1 MANSIVD
8 GWKWDESV
16 TKFLA
21 FGLEYYDRVIALE
34 SEITLLDSLDELFLL
49 PHTPVAMPRAY
60 WTDSKPWPLSTTHRV
75 TAFQHAL
82 LELL

>member
-8 GWKWDESV
+8 GWKLYESV

-49 PHTPVAMPRAY
+49 PHTPVAMPR
-60 WTDSKPWPLSTTHRV
+60 S
-75 TAFQHAL
+75 AFCASVP
-82 LELL
+82 